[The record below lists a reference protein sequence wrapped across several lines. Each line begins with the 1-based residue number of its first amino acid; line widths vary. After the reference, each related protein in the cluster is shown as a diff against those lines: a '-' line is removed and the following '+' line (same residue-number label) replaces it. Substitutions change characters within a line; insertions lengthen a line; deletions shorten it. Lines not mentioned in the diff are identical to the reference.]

1 MERFC
6 VNGDVVGIVVV
17 DGDGEKVVVGGTVV
31 VIGTD
36 DVVTGEDVVLGCT
49 VVLLTAV

>member
-17 DGDGEKVVVGGTVV
+17 DGENVVVGGTVV
-31 VIGTD
+31 VIGAD
-36 DVVTGEDVVLGCT
+36 DAVTGDVVLGCT
-49 VVLLTAV
+49 VMLLLV